1 MFCEVEQPRLRA
13 LAATP
18 FVYFAVAK
26 RKVDVTG
33 LVEVEARY
41 YPVPHPYV
49 GQYVV
54 VHHNAQTVRILSE
67 EKLIIEHRRLEQR
80 GRVGSL
86 PEAMLPAWK
95 HPSQESQE
103 RYYCRTA
110 REVGDNFHRL
120 VYEILASDDPLAI
133 RRARGMLSLRRNIS
147 SAIIERAASQAHG
160 QSTYRCSVLRGLRLG
175 GMAQNLPVRYQ
186 EARSH
191 ELDYLDFLQ
200 NLLSDEM
207 ARRQDNLL
215 NRRIRIARFPR
226 LHTLDEFDYDFN
238 TTIKKKDIQAL
249 ASSAFVHKAQN
260 LLLIGPPGVGKTHL
274 AVALGLSA
282 IHNGYA
288 VMYRIAFDLVA
299 ELADALSPVARREY
313 VSQLVRPH
321 LLIIDE
327 LGMKKMPPNAA
338 DDLLEVIHRRHQ
350 NVATI
355 IATNRVVSDWGTI
368 LGDNAAT
375 AAILDRFLENATV
388 LNIKGKS
395 YRLNTAQRKEKT

>member
-1 MFCEVEQPRLRA
+1 MTIDTLQPA
-13 LAATP
+13 
-18 FVYFAVAK
+18 
-26 RKVDVTG
+26 
-33 LVEVEARY
+33 
-41 YPVPHPYV
+41 
-49 GQYVV
+49 
-54 VHHNAQTVRILSE
+54 
-67 EKLIIEHRRLEQR
+67 
-80 GRVGSL
+80 
-86 PEAMLPAWK
+86 
-95 HPSQESQE
+95 
-103 RYYCRTA
+103 
-110 REVGDNFHRL
+110 
-120 VYEILASDDPLAI
+120 
-133 RRARGMLSLRRNIS
+133 
-147 SAIIERAASQAHG
+147 
-160 QSTYRCSVLRGLRLG
+160 LRGLRLG

-274 AVALGLSA
+274 AIALGLSA

-288 VMYRIAFDLVA
+288 VMYRSAFDLVA

-313 VSQLVRPH
+313 ISQLVRPH

-327 LGMKKMPPNAA
+327 LGMKKMPASAA

-355 IATNRVVSDWGTI
+355 IATNRIVSDWGTI

-375 AAILDRFLENATV
+375 AAILDRFLESATV

-395 YRLNTAQRKEKT
+395 YRLNSAQRKEKN